1 MTYVYLTIAIIAEVC
16 GTSFMKLSD
25 GFTKLYPSLIAIISY
40 VIAFY
45 FVALTL
51 RTLPTGVTY
60 AIWSGVGIV
69 LIAAIAWIFQGQRV
83 DPPALFGMAMIIVG
97 VVIINVSSK
106 VGSH

>member
-1 MTYVYLTIAIIAEVC
+1 MTYVYLTIAIVAEVC

-25 GFTKLYPSLIAIISY
+25 GFTKLYPSLIATASY

-83 DPPALFGMAMIIVG
+83 DPPVMFGMAMIIAG
-97 VVIINVSSK
+97 VVIINVFSK